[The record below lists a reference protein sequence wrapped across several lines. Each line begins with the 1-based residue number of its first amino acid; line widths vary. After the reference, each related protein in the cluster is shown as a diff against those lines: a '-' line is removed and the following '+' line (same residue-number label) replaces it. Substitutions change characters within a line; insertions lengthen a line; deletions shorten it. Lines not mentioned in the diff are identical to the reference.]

1 MYPLKPC
8 SCFSDGEVLIGM
20 WNVFR
25 SKALEVPL
33 IFSFF
38 FFLGKKQ
45 TVIQFHF
52 NFYPFPSPPSISPS
66 KTATNNHLCA
76 SLRSRAAEARASPD
90 VWQKAPE
97 VHCLCQ
103 RACVYVSVVICSELC
118 SMCAWMCMEYHHKVW
133 ILALSPG
140 IRVFHCPTSKASLW
154 VFLYNTSWR
163 YG

>member
-1 MYPLKPC
+1 MSLDLKH
-8 SCFSDGEVLIGM
+8 
-20 WNVFR
+20 WRFR
-25 SKALEVPL
+25 SFFL
-33 IFSFF
+33 FSFF
-38 FFLGKKQ
+38 FWVKSKQ
-45 TVIQFHF
+45 LS
-52 NFYPFPSPPSISPS
+52 NFTLISIPSPLLPQFPPS